1 MELTTAA
8 ECYHTIP
15 RKVLTRLAA
24 DGLIS
29 LPLSETDHCA
39 LTLLSKI
46 WSSEWYVAQ
55 MNKSFKPDKR
65 AVMLAFP
72 DLGKADRYV
81 LNAYLN
87 LKPHQRVS
95 LKAMGG
101 LVRKHLQ
108 VNYPEV
114 NIKRMRQIAYNLK
127 RLDRQTSRK
136 RTLFQLALLR
146 ESPHPAE

>member
-29 LPLSETDHCA
+29 LPLSEPDHCA

-95 LKAMGG
+95 LKAMGPA
-101 LVRKHLQ
+101 L
-108 VNYPEV
+108 
-114 NIKRMRQIAYNLK
+114 
-127 RLDRQTSRK
+127 S
-136 RTLFQLALLR
+136 LA
-146 ESPHPAE
+146 P

>member
-1 MELTTAA
+1 MELKTAA
-8 ECYHTIP
+8 ECYQTIP

-29 LPLSETDHCA
+29 LPLSETDHCVLA
-39 LTLLSKI
+39 LLIKI

-108 VNYPEV
+108 VDYPEV
-114 NIKRMRQIAYNLK
+114 KIKRIRQMAYNLK

-136 RTLFQLALLR
+136 RTLFQLALLK